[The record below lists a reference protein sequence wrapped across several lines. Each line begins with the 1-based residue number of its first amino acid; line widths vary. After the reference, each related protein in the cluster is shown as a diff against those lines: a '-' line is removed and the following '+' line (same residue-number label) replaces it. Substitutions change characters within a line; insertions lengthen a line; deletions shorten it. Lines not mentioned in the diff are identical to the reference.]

1 MQTFQKGILQDIPSQ
16 GLYVSYQLAE
26 LSAVPAALRVLR
38 DSADGENCVLGIG
51 ESLVSALGRSVPGL
65 RVGFHIANAQVALP
79 QQAIAL
85 WLWLRGDD
93 RGSLLLAERQW
104 TQRLQPAFQ
113 RLHRIEAFRFAD
125 GRDLTGYRDG
135 TENPEGKA
143 ALDAAF
149 IQADEPSIVG
159 SSFAAIQQWQHQ
171 FDRFESLSSAAQDH
185 AIGRR
190 RSDDEELEDA
200 SESAHVKRTAQEDFS
215 PEAFLL
221 RRSMPWS
228 AGSQAGLMFV
238 AFGHSFDAF
247 EAQLTRMSG
256 AEDGIVDALFSFSQ
270 PLNTHYVWC
279 PPMRNNQLD
288 LRVLGLA
295 D

>member
-1 MQTFQKGILQDIPSQ
+1 MQSIQQGILQEISAH
-16 GLYVSYQLAE
+16 GLYISYTVADIT
-26 LSAVPAALRVLR
+26 ALPESLR
-38 DSADGENCVLGIG
+38 KLQTQADGEHCVVGLGA
-51 ESLVSALGRSVPGL
+51 ELASSLGHSIPGL
-65 RVGFHIANAQVALP
+65 RAGFSIENAKVVLP

-85 WLWLRGDD
+85 WLWLRGED
-93 RGSLLLAERQW
+93 RGELLLAERQW

-113 RLHRIEAFRFAD
+113 RLHRVEAFRYAD

-135 TENPEGKA
+135 TENPEGEA
-143 ALDAAF
+143 AMSAAF
-149 IQADEPSIVG
+149 VSANEPLLVG

-171 FDRFESLSSAAQDH
+171 FDHFERMSPLAQDI

-190 RSDDEELEDA
+190 RVDDEELDDA
-200 SESAHVKRTAQEDFS
+200 PESAHVKRTAQEDFS
-215 PEAFLL
+215 PEAFVL

-256 AEDGIVDALFSFSQ
+256 ADDGIVDALFSFSK

-279 PPMRNNQLD
+279 PPMLNGRID
-288 LRVLGLA
+288 LRALGLQA
-295 D
+295 